1 MQKRVET
8 RSAGHPIWTLIIAT
22 ILPGVGQVVN
32 RMPTRGL
39 VFVFY
44 MLLLGIVTF
53 NLTTPEHS
61 LVGRYS
67 GGIFIY
73 ALSVLDAYKR
83 ALFRH
88 RHARQEQKKL
98 PINSYDTCI

>member
-1 MQKRVET
+1 MEKSTDIMGYNIET
-8 RSAGHPIWTLIIAT
+8 GKVANPKWIFVAALV
-22 ILPGVGQVVN
+22 LPGAGQVVN
-32 RMPTRGL
+32 RMPVRGL
-39 VFVFY
+39 VFIFY

-73 ALSVLDAYKR
+73 AISVLDAYKWASYRYRRTR
-83 ALFRH
+83 AG
-88 RHARQEQKKL
+88 
-98 PINSYDTCI
+98 

>member
-1 MQKRVET
+1 MKKGVE
-8 RSAGHPIWTLIIAT
+8 GEKVVKPIWVFVLAA

-32 RMPTRGL
+32 RMPIRGL
-39 VFVFY
+39 VFIFY

-73 ALSVLDAYKR
+73 AMSILDAYKW
-83 ALFRH
+83 A
-88 RHARQEQKKL
+88 
-98 PINSYDTCI
+98 SYRYRRTRVG

>member
-1 MQKRVET
+1 MQKNTET
-8 RSAGHPIWTLIIAT
+8 RKVANPKWVFLVAV
-22 ILPGVGQVVN
+22 ILPGVGQAVN

-67 GGIFIY
+67 GGIFVY
-73 ALSVLDAYKR
+73 AISVLDAYR
-83 ALFRH
+83 WG
-88 RHARQEQKKL
+88 
-98 PINSYDTCI
+98 SYRYHFTKTK

>member
-1 MQKRVET
+1 MEKRVET
-8 RSAGHPIWTLIIAT
+8 RSVGHPMWTLAVAAIF
-22 ILPGVGQVVN
+22 PGVGQVVN
-32 RMPTRGL
+32 RTPTRGL

-73 ALSVLDAYKR
+73 ALSVLDAYKW
-83 ALFRH
+83 ASYRH
-88 RHARQEQKKL
+88 KQTER
-98 PINSYDTCI
+98 

>member
-1 MQKRVET
+1 MRSIEVEKVVK
-8 RSAGHPIWTLIIAT
+8 PIWVLVVAA

-32 RMPTRGL
+32 RMPIRGL
-39 VFVFY
+39 VFIFY

-73 ALSVLDAYKR
+73 AISILDAYKW
-83 ALFRH
+83 A
-88 RHARQEQKKL
+88 
-98 PINSYDTCI
+98 SYRYRRTRTEREIPV

>member
-1 MQKRVET
+1 MRSIEVEKVVK
-8 RSAGHPIWTLIIAT
+8 PIWVLVVAA

-32 RMPTRGL
+32 RMPIRGL
-39 VFVFY
+39 VFILY
-44 MLLLGIVTF
+44 MLLLGTVTF

-73 ALSVLDAYKR
+73 AISILDAYKW
-83 ALFRH
+83 A
-88 RHARQEQKKL
+88 
-98 PINSYDTCI
+98 SYRYRRTSVG

>member
-1 MQKRVET
+1 MEKNADFMGDNTET
-8 RSAGHPIWTLIIAT
+8 RKAANPRWVFVVAL

-32 RMPTRGL
+32 RMPIRGL
-39 VFVFY
+39 VFIFY

-67 GGIFIY
+67 GGIFVY
-73 ALSVLDAYKR
+73 AISIFDAYKW
-83 ALFRH
+83 ALH
-88 RHARQEQKKL
+88 RYSHSHTK
-98 PINSYDTCI
+98 TG

>member
-1 MQKRVET
+1 MEKNIEVEKVVK
-8 RSAGHPIWTLIIAT
+8 PIWVFVVAA

-32 RMPTRGL
+32 RMPIRGL
-39 VFVFY
+39 VFIFY

-61 LVGRYS
+61 PVGRYS

-73 ALSVLDAYKR
+73 AISILDAYKW
-83 ALFRH
+83 A
-88 RHARQEQKKL
+88 
-98 PINSYDTCI
+98 SYRYRRTRTG